1 MFVLWRFIAVLVLVG
16 LGVDQSWT
24 EGGVEE
30 EILEGGGVRFGVL
43 RGSQQQLTV
52 GARIE
57 DGEEVIKEHLLRPQR
72 KRRSRDSDDDGG
84 MTSLGFAKK
93 CDDLTSFAGADSP
106 LWQWLTGRDQPNRC
120 VMVSV
125 GGVIGGGALTGA
137 FVGAGIGSIFTGP
150 GTVVGALVGGVVG
163 MFGGISFGHRAGAA
177 ACDTSCGNI
186 RCY

>member
-16 LGVDQSWT
+16 LGVDQSWA
-24 EGGVEE
+24 EGGAEE
-30 EILEGGGVRFGVL
+30 EILEGGGVRFGVQ
-43 RGSQQQLTV
+43 RGSQQQLTA

-72 KRRSRDSDDDGG
+72 KRRSRDSDDDG
-84 MTSLGFAKK
+84 
-93 CDDLTSFAGADSP
+93 GADSP

-177 ACDTSCGNI
+177 ACDTSCGNS